1 LYLDGYV
8 STWVPKSSVEHDICF
23 GAGGDTGFGAM
34 FVGTGAMSEQSMKS
48 VYWLNYRRNAIPEL

>member
-8 STWVPKSSVEHDICF
+8 STWVQESSVAHDTCF

-34 FVGTGAMSEQSMKS
+34 FVGAGAMSEQSIKS
-48 VYWLNYRRNAIPEL
+48 VNCISYIRNAIPEL